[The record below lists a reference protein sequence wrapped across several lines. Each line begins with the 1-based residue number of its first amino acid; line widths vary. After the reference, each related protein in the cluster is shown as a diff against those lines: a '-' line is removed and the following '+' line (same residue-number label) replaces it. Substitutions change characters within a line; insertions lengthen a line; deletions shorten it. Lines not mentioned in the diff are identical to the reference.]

1 MTLTTK
7 DAATT
12 PLLRLPDVLAMFPI
26 SRSSWYEGVRT
37 GRYPPPVKRGA
48 RAVAWRRV
56 DLEALLERLGD
67 GEGGRVGARL
77 AASALPM

>member
-37 GRYPPPVKRGA
+37 GRYPPPVKLGA
-48 RAVAWRRV
+48 RTVAWRRA

-67 GEGGRVGARL
+67 GEGESVAPML
-77 AASALPM
+77 AAFGVPS